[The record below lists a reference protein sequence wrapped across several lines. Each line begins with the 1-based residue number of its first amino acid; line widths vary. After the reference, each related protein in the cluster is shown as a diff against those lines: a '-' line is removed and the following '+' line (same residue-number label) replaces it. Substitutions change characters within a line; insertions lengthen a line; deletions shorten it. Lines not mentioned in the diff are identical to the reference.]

1 MRDLLLLILLGVA
14 AYLGYDNYSKRGALK
29 AAQEEIQRL
38 NTEHSQ
44 TPDVIQAPR
53 HRIPA
58 TSYAPAAPS
67 QPAWFRERLNQR
79 PSLDEPVRHRHG
91 NDDSSRSTSYN
102 SPTPAP

>member
-1 MRDLLLLILLGVA
+1 MRDLLLLVLLCVA

-38 NTEHSQ
+38 NTERNQ
-44 TPDVIQAPR
+44 TGVTQAPR

-67 QPAWFRERLNQR
+67 QPAWFRERVNQR
-79 PSLDEPVRHRHG
+79 SSLDEPVRHRHG
-91 NDDSSRSTSYN
+91 DEDSSRSTSYN